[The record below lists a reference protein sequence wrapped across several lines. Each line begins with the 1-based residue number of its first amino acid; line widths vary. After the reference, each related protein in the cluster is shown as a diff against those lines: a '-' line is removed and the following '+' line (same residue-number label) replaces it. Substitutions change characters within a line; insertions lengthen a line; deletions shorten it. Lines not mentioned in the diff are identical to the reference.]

1 MREKR
6 TRSNAPKMT
15 RYPQKGAEESV
26 HNEEG
31 DLIYELGY
39 ENEVGIISVYP
50 TLLLPVYRGLLP
62 S

>member
-15 RYPQKGAEESV
+15 RYPQKGAV
-26 HNEEG
+26 HNEEAG

-50 TLLLPVYRGLLP
+50 TLLLPVYSGLLP

>member
-1 MREKR
+1 MRQKWQDI
-6 TRSNAPKMT
+6 PK
-15 RYPQKGAEESV
+15 KGAEESV

-50 TLLLPVYRGLLP
+50 TLLLPVYSGLLP

>member
-1 MREKR
+1 
-6 TRSNAPKMT
+6 MT
-15 RYPQKGAEESV
+15 RYPQKGAAKSV

-50 TLLLPVYRGLLP
+50 TLQLPVYSGLLP

>member
-1 MREKR
+1 MRKEQQCAKNDKI
-6 TRSNAPKMT
+6 S
-15 RYPQKGAEESV
+15 QKGAAKSV

-50 TLLLPVYRGLLP
+50 TLQLPVYSGLLP